1 MNTSVP
7 VPRSGVAQARRA
19 SIRARMLALVRVE
32 FILLL
37 RNHTALFNAVALAP
51 LTVAFIAWTG
61 ADAFL
66 GRGEDT
72 AVAGMLPTMLATLA
86 LVVVVYYN
94 LTTTFVSR
102 REELVLKRLLTGEV
116 SRAEILTA
124 YATPAVAISTA
135 QLVLGTVA
143 MGLWWIAL
151 PRVQNIVWLTIGLVG
166 GIVLLVLLAAAG
178 SGLTR
183 TVETAQLTT
192 LPMLAVATELS
203 GVFVPLSFL
212 PDVVQAVAIWSP
224 MYPVVT
230 LIQHGLGAA
239 LPDGSTAS
247 GALADVAQPLACL
260 IAWLVVGVVALRH
273 WMRWEP
279 RR

>member
-19 SIRARMLALVRVE
+19 SIRARMLALVRAE

-37 RNHTALFNAVALAP
+37 RNRTALFNAVALAP

-143 MGLWWIAL
+143 MGLWIAL

-192 LPMLAVATELS
+192 LPMLAVATGLS

-247 GALADVAQPLACL
+247 GAQPLACL